1 MIITTIYFGND
12 FELQHL
18 LLKFKKNKIMNTDK
32 NPKSKNSEVKKE
44 NQDFP
49 NVPASSEKIQN
60 EDTLKKQVKET
71 SKLNPDGKTDNIDKQ
86 SEN

>member
-1 MIITTIYFGND
+1 MD
-12 FELQHL
+12 SD
-18 LLKFKKNKIMNTDK
+18 KNKQTKDA
-32 NPKSKNSEVKKE
+32 EVKKQ

-60 EDTLKKQVKET
+60 EKTLKKQVKET

-86 SEN
+86 SEK